1 LRVAGFDQNRHKVR
15 AGLHLTRKGHFMS
28 ARSFGRLAAPI
39 LLLIGWTLPPDAA
52 LAGDRPA
59 TEAGVQTLEALLD
72 RFLPTPPPGGPP
84 FVTVKPEGQ
93 NYLVSADLS
102 AFNGLLRAVGAAAS
116 YEPATLLYKLFEQDD
131 GKWRVAQDSL
141 PKIVAH
147 ADGQTS
153 TVEIE
158 NFRQTL
164 LIDPAIAWW
173 LSGSGSADK
182 GALAVHAPKVDQSFD
197 FGPVHVDYATSA
209 GGDGTVSTS
218 IKEEID
224 DIAFKVSGAD
234 PAGRAVSASGRVD
247 RAVFRVGADGLK
259 TRKAFDLA
267 SLLSAHRDD
276 LAQHEAELKG
286 LLKELAAPGLKIVEG
301 GEAAK
306 VMFASPY
313 GPVALAGLKLA
324 VAVANAGP
332 QSAIEARATAEGLSL
347 PVALA
352 PPEAAEL
359 APSKIDVT
367 ATLKGID
374 VAAGASEAIA
384 DVRLGR
390 PGPAL
395 ADEDAAKVARAFL
408 SAGPVQ
414 IQLSPS
420 HVVAPAIDADVEG
433 AFRWGP
439 GKPSGAVTIR
449 MRDFDKTMTAVKGLG
464 PDIAA
469 KSIPALAM
477 AKGLAKTESD
487 GALSWLVEF
496 NEDRSIKVNG
506 VPLGKAP
513 E

>member
-1 LRVAGFDQNRHKVR
+1 
-15 AGLHLTRKGHFMS
+15 MS
-28 ARSFGRLAAPI
+28 PRSFGRLAAAI
-39 LLLIGWTLPPDAA
+39 LLLLGAALPAA
-52 LAGDRPA
+52 LAGDSPA
-59 TEAGVQTLEALLD
+59 TEAGAQTLRALFD
-72 RFLPTPPPGGPP
+72 RFLPTPPPGGRP

-93 NYLVSADLS
+93 SYLLSADLS
-102 AFNGLLRAVGAAAS
+102 AFNGLLRALDTAAS
-116 YEPATLLYKLFEQDD
+116 YEPTTLLYKLFEQDD
-131 GKWRVAQDSL
+131 GKWRVVQDSL
-141 PKIVAH
+141 PKIVARG
-147 ADGQTS
+147 DGKTS

-158 NFRQTL
+158 NYRQTL

-182 GALAVHAPKVDQSFD
+182 GVVAAHAPKVDQTFD
-197 FGPVHVDYATSA
+197 FGPVRVDYATSA

-234 PAGRAVSASGRVD
+234 PAGRAFSASGRVD
-247 RAVFRVGADGLK
+247 RAVFRVGADGVK
-259 TRKAFDLA
+259 TRKAFELA

-286 LLKELAAPGLKIVEG
+286 LLRELAAPGLKIAEG

-306 VMFASPY
+306 VMVTSPY
-313 GPVALAGLKLA
+313 GPIAFARLKLA
-324 VAVANAGP
+324 IAVSNAGP

-367 ATLKGID
+367 ATLKGVD
-374 VAAGASEAIA
+374 VAAGANEAIA
-384 DVRLGR
+384 DLRLGG

-414 IQLSPS
+414 IELSPS

-433 AFRWGP
+433 AIRWGP
-439 GKPSGAVTIR
+439 GKPSGAITIS
-449 MRDFDKTMTAVKGLG
+449 MRDFDKTMAAIKGLG

-469 KSIPALAM
+469 KSVPALAM

-487 GALSWLVEF
+487 GALTWLIEF
-496 NEDRSIKVNG
+496 DEDRSIKVNG